1 MNKLILFFLKNRL
14 VSISLLILIILWGLI
29 TSPFKHN
36 IPLLPSDPVAVDAIP
51 DIGENQQII
60 FTEWAGRSPQ
70 DIDDQIT
77 YPLSSALMGLPGV
90 QTVRSSSVFGFSSIF
105 IIFEENIDYYWSRTR
120 ILERLSSLPNGTLPI
135 GVQPM
140 LGPDATG
147 LGQVFWY
154 SLEGKD
160 SLGNTNGDWDLHE
173 LRSIQDFQVKYQ
185 LSSVPGVA
193 EVSSIGGHIKEY
205 QIDLDPMAMKAHGV
219 YMEQIWKAVKESNLD
234 IGAKTIEVNRVEYF
248 IRGLGYVKSIN
259 DLEEIVLKTDNHV
272 PVRLKDIAKIQ
283 LGPAFRR
290 GALDKSGAEIV
301 GGVVVARYGANPMQV
316 IEKIKEKI
324 KEISPSLPSKILED
338 GTVSKINIV
347 PFYDRSGLIKESL
360 NTLKDALSLEILITI
375 LVIILMVLNLRLSV
389 VVSSLLPLAILMCF
403 IAMRY
408 FKIDANIV
416 ALSGIAIAIG
426 TMVDMGIVISENIF
440 KHLQLFPDRPKLKSI
455 YDGTVEVAG
464 AVVTA
469 LTTTVISFLPVFTMV
484 AAEGKLFKP
493 LAYTK
498 TFALISALSL
508 TLFVLPV
515 LFYYIFSIKVNK
527 MLWKKVIGYSSIA
540 VGIICLFIKPWL
552 GILLLGI
559 AWHNLKEGTFSKLNR
574 WSFIVGSLDIFLIAF
589 GVSYLLAVEWMPL
602 GLKSTVLINYIFVL
616 LIVFGLIGLFYLFMS
631 YYRRMLNYCLDNKWT
646 FLSVPFT
653 FILWG
658 LISWIGLPKLLGISS
673 GDQTQLNK
681 SPIVSA
687 FPGIGKEFMPA
698 LDEGS
703 FLLMPSSMPHSGMEE
718 NLEILKQLDIAVDAI
733 PEVESVVGKIGRV
746 ESALDPAPLSMFE
759 NIINY
764 YPEYKQDEDGN
775 KLRFKTNEEDDFVYD
790 ETGNLIPDDDG
801 EYYRNWRP
809 HIKSTNDIWNLITS
823 IQLPGVTA
831 APKLQP
837 IETRL
842 IMLQTGMRSPMGIK
856 VKGNDIKVIEDFG
869 LELEPILKSTPGVKT
884 QTVFAER
891 MVGKPYLEITI
902 DRKAIARYGFSIEEV
917 QKYLGIALGGKSL
930 SYTVEGRERY
940 PIRLRYARELR
951 DNPESIGDIL
961 IISKNHQIPL
971 SEIATITY
979 RQGPQAIK
987 SEDSFLVGYVL
998 FDKLDEFAETDV
1010 VLNAK
1015 KRIQIAIENGEL
1027 KIPKGI
1033 SIEFAGN
1040 FINQQRADKKLM
1052 VVVPLALI
1060 LIFIILYFQF
1070 KSIASTLMIFS
1081 GIFVAFSG
1089 GFIMLWLYGQGWF
1102 LNFELFGTN
1111 MRSLFHVQEIHLSVA
1126 VWVGFIAL
1134 FGIATDDGVVMATYL
1149 KQKFDKLKPQS
1160 VQEIRQLVLEAGL
1173 KRIRPCLMTTAT
1185 TILALLP
1192 ILTSSGKGSDI
1203 MIPMAIPIIGGM
1215 TIELISLFVVPVLY
1229 SMRQEYKFNKNN
1241 KLK

>member
-14 VSISLLILIILWGLI
+14 ISLTIVLLIILWGLV
-29 TSPFKHN
+29 TSPFKHH
-36 IPLLPSDPVAVDAIP
+36 LDFLPSDPVAVDAIP

-60 FTEWAGRSPQ
+60 FTEWPGRSPQ

-105 IIFEENIDYYWSRTR
+105 VIFEEGVDYYWSRTR
-120 ILERLSSLPNGTLPI
+120 ILERLSSLPIGTLPN

-154 SLEGKD
+154 TLEGKD
-160 SLGNTNGDWDLHE
+160 SLGNTNGSWDLHE

-185 LSSVPGVA
+185 LSSVSGVA
-193 EVSSIGGHIKEY
+193 EVSSIGGDVKEY
-205 QIDLDPMAMKAHGV
+205 QIDLDPLAMKAHGV
-219 YMEQIWKAVKESNLD
+219 FMEQIWKAVKESNLD

-248 IRGLGYVKSIN
+248 IRGLGYVKSVQ
-259 DLEEIVLKTDNHV
+259 DLENVVIRTDGHI
-272 PVRLKDIAKIQ
+272 PTRLKDIAKIQ

-290 GALDKSGAEIV
+290 GALDKSGAEVV
-301 GGVVVARYGANPMQV
+301 GGVVVARYGANPMEV
-316 IEKIKEKI
+316 IENIKQKIA
-324 KEISPSLPSKILED
+324 EISPSLPSRKLEN
-338 GTVSKINIV
+338 GAISKVTIV
-347 PFYDRSGLIKESL
+347 PFYDRSGLIKETL
-360 NTLKDALSLEILITI
+360 NTLMDALSLEVLITI
-375 LVIILMVLNLRLSV
+375 LVIVLMVLNLRLSII
-389 VVSSLLPLAILMCF
+389 VSSLLPLAILMCF
-403 IAMRY
+403 IAMKY

-426 TMVDMGIVISENIF
+426 TMVDMGIIVTENIF
-440 KHLQLFPDRPKLKSI
+440 KHLQLNPTKDSIRNI

-469 LTTTVISFLPVFTMV
+469 LTTTVVSFLPVFTMV
-484 AAEGKLFKP
+484 AAEGKLFRP

-498 TFALISALSL
+498 TFALLSAILL
-508 TLFVLPV
+508 TLFALPV
-515 LFYYIFSIKVNK
+515 LSYYIFKIRTSKKNWK
-527 MLWKKVIGYSSIA
+527 MGIGYLSMLIGIA
-540 VGIICLFIKPWL
+540 CLFFKFWL
-552 GILLLGI
+552 AIVMIGI
-559 AWHNLKEGTFSKLNR
+559 AWHNLKEYWADTLKLKSNI
-574 WSFIVGSLDIFLIAF
+574 FKNLDIILIAF
-589 GVSYLLAVEWMPL
+589 GVSHLLSSEWRPL
-602 GLKSTVLINYIFVL
+602 GFNNSEISNYVFVL
-616 LIVFGLIGLFYLFMS
+616 LIVFGLIASFYLFMTN
-631 YYRRMLNYCLDNKWT
+631 YRKLLSFCLSNRLV
-646 FLSVPFT
+646 FLSFPLLCVLLG
-653 FILWG
+653 I
-658 LISWIGLPKLLGISS
+658 ISWIGLPKLLGSKYDDSS
-673 GDQTQLNK
+673 AINEWG
-681 SPIVSA
+681 IVQA
-687 FPGIGKEFMPA
+687 FPGMGKEFMPS

-718 NLEILKQLDIAVDAI
+718 NLELLKQLDIAVDAI
-733 PEVESVVGKIGRV
+733 PEIESVVGKIGRV

-764 YPEYKQDEDGN
+764 HPEYKQKEDGS
-775 KLRFKTNEEDDFVYD
+775 KIRFLVNDFGEFQYD
-790 ETGNLIPDDDG
+790 EQGELIPDDEG
-801 EYYRNWRP
+801 ELFRNWRP
-809 HIKSTNDIWNLITS
+809 HITSTQDIWDQIS
-823 IQLPGVTA
+823 QIQLPGVTA

-842 IMLQTGMRSPMGIK
+842 IMLQSGMRAPMGIK
-856 VKGNDIKVIEDFG
+856 IKGDDIQEIEDFG
-869 LELEPILKSTPGVKT
+869 LELEPILKSVKGVKSE
-884 QTVFAER
+884 TVFAER
-891 MVGKPYLEITI
+891 MVGKPYLEINL
-902 DRKAIARYGFSIEEV
+902 DRRAIARYGFSINDV
-917 QKYLGIALGGKSL
+917 QQYLGIALGGKDL

-940 PIRLRYARELR
+940 AIRLRYAREFR
-951 DNPESIGDIL
+951 DTPDNIGDIL
-961 IISKNHQIPL
+961 IMTKNQEIPL
-971 SEIATITY
+971 SEIATISY

-998 FDKLDEFAETDV
+998 FDRLAEFAETDV

-1015 KRIQIAIENGEL
+1015 MKIQKAIENGEL
-1027 KIPKGI
+1027 HIPNGVN
-1033 SIEFAGN
+1033 IEFAGN

-1052 VVVPLALI
+1052 LVVPLALA
-1060 LIFIILYFQF
+1060 LIFMILYFQF

-1081 GIFVAFSG
+1081 GIFVSFSG
-1089 GFIMLWLYGQGWF
+1089 GFIMLWLYSQGWF
-1102 LNFELFGTN
+1102 LNFELFGSN
-1111 MRSLFHVQEIHLSVA
+1111 MRDLFHIQEIHLSVA

-1149 KQKFDKLKPQS
+1149 KQKFKNLEPGS
-1160 VQEIRQLVLEAGL
+1160 VQEIRNLVMEAGL

-1229 SMRQEYKFNKNN
+1229 SMRQEHIFKKRN